1 MNYFDFNLN
10 ADYISIKFTCP
21 FCNEENETDGYC
33 VPEPDYSAETG
44 RESTNSEDYQH
55 NCINPLCDELFNI
68 ELHNSYNG
76 GFGQIESDSDNDIDI
91 KDIEIEE
98 HFPEDDYND
107 FYDDYDYNTEVGYYE
122 DFKREIDEIYS
133 ILEDSKNLNLIH
145 KNSLH
150 KMLYAHTITIMETYL
165 SDTLIQKI
173 LSSEEIKRKFI
184 EKYKDYNTKKICF
197 KDILSELEKLEK
209 TIKTDLQELIYHNLG
224 KIKPIYKAILDIE
237 FGDNTSEEIM
247 QCVNKRHHIVHRNG
261 KDKDN
266 NPIQI
271 NIEDVEDVLEK
282 VYNFISNIEKQISPS
297 IEIEDIKSLKNS
309 AIIITYAIND
319 IELPF

>member
-1 MNYFDFNLN
+1 MSDFNFNLI
-10 ADYISIKFTCP
+10 ASSISIKFTCP
-21 FCNEENETDGYC
+21 FCNEENETEDYY

-44 RESTNSEDYQH
+44 HESTNSEYYKH
-55 NCINPLCDELFNI
+55 NCIKCDELFNI

-76 GFGQIESDSDNDIDI
+76 GFGKIESDSDNGIDI
-91 KDIEIEE
+91 NDIKIEE
-98 HFPEDDYND
+98 HYND

-122 DFKREIDEIYS
+122 DFKREIVEIYS
-133 ILEDSKNLNLIH
+133 ILENSKNLIH

-173 LSSEEIKRKFI
+173 LSSKEIKRKFI
-184 EKYKDYNTKKICF
+184 ENYTDYDTKKICF

-237 FGDNTSEEIM
+237 FGKDETSKIM

-261 KDKDN
+261 KDKED

-271 NIEDVEDVLEK
+271 NIKDVEDVLEK

-297 IEIEDIKSLKNS
+297 IEIEDIKELKNS
-309 AIIITYAIND
+309 AIIIKEAINN
-319 IELPF
+319 LPF

>member
-1 MNYFDFNLN
+1 MSDFNFNLI
-10 ADYISIKFTCP
+10 ASSISIKFTCP
-21 FCNEENETDGYC
+21 FCNEENETDGYY

-44 RESTNSEDYQH
+44 HESTNSEYYEH
-55 NCINPLCDELFNI
+55 NCIKCDELFNI

-76 GFGQIESDSDNDIDI
+76 GYGQIESDSDNGIDINDIDI
-91 KDIEIEE
+91 EE
-98 HFPEDDYND
+98 YYND

-122 DFKREIDEIYS
+122 DFKREIVEIYS
-133 ILEDSKNLNLIH
+133 ILENSKNLIH

-173 LSSEEIKRKFI
+173 LSSKEIKRKFI
-184 EKYKDYNTKKICF
+184 ENYTDYDTKKICF

-237 FGDNTSEEIM
+237 FGKDETSKIM

-266 NPIQI
+266 NQIQI

-297 IEIEDIKSLKNS
+297 IEIEDIKSLKKS
-309 AIIITYAIND
+309 AIIIKEAIND

>member
-1 MNYFDFNLN
+1 MSDFNFNLI
-10 ADYISIKFTCP
+10 ASSISIKFTCP
-21 FCNEENETDGYC
+21 FCNEENETDGYY

-44 RESTNSEDYQH
+44 HESTNSEYYEH
-55 NCINPLCDELFNI
+55 NCIKCDELFNI

-76 GFGQIESDSDNDIDI
+76 GYGQIESDSDNGIDINDIDI
-91 KDIEIEE
+91 EE
-98 HFPEDDYND
+98 YYND

-122 DFKREIDEIYS
+122 DFKREIVEIYS
-133 ILEDSKNLNLIH
+133 ILENSKNLIH

-173 LSSEEIKRKFI
+173 LSSKEIKRKFI
-184 EKYKDYNTKKICF
+184 ENYTDYDTKKICF

-237 FGDNTSEEIM
+237 FGKDETSKIM

-271 NIEDVEDVLEK
+271 YIEDVEDVLEK

-297 IEIEDIKSLKNS
+297 IEIENIKALKNS
-309 AIIITYAIND
+309 AIITND

>member
-1 MNYFDFNLN
+1 MSYFYFNLI
-10 ADYISIKFTCP
+10 ASSISIKFTCP
-21 FCNEENETDGYC
+21 FCNEENEIDGYY

-44 RESTNSEDYQH
+44 HESTNSEYYEH
-55 NCINPLCDELFNI
+55 NCIKCDELFNI
-68 ELHNSYNG
+68 KLHNSYNG
-76 GFGQIESDSDNDIDI
+76 GYGQIESDSDNGIDI
-91 KDIEIEE
+91 NNIDIEEY
-98 HFPEDDYND
+98 FPEDDYND

-122 DFKREIDEIYS
+122 DFKREIVEIYS
-133 ILEDSKNLNLIH
+133 ILEDSKNLIH

-184 EKYKDYNTKKICF
+184 EKYTDYDTKKICF

-237 FGDNTSEEIM
+237 FGDDTSKIM

-261 KDKDN
+261 KDKED

-282 VYNFISNIEKQISPS
+282 VYNFISNIEQQISPS
-297 IEIEDIKSLKNS
+297 IEIEDIKALKNS
-309 AIIITYAIND
+309 AIITND

>member
-1 MNYFDFNLN
+1 MSDFDFNLIT
-10 ADYISIKFTCP
+10 DYISIKFTCP
-21 FCNEENETDGYC
+21 FCNEKNETEDYY
-33 VPEPDYSAETG
+33 VPKPDYSAETG
-44 RESTNSEDYQH
+44 SESTNSEYYEH
-55 NCINPLCDELFNI
+55 NCINPLCNKLFNI
-68 ELHNSYNG
+68 ELHNSYHG

-91 KDIEIEE
+91 NDIKIEE
-98 HFPEDDYND
+98 HYND

-122 DFKREIDEIYS
+122 DFKREIFEIYS
-133 ILEDSKNLNLIH
+133 ILEDSKKLTH

-173 LSSEEIKRKFI
+173 LSSEEIKRIFI
-184 EKYKDYNTKKICF
+184 KKYKDYDTKKICF

-209 TIKTDLQELIYHNLG
+209 TIKTDLQELIYHDLG
-224 KIKPIYKAILDIE
+224 KIRPIYKATLDIE
-237 FGDNTSEEIM
+237 FGNDISKEIM

-261 KDKDN
+261 KDKEDN
-266 NPIQI
+266 QIQI
-271 NIEDVEDVLEK
+271 NIEDVEDVLKK

-309 AIIITYAIND
+309 AIIIKEAINN

>member
-1 MNYFDFNLN
+1 MNYFDFNLI

-21 FCNEENETDGYC
+21 FCNEENETEDYY

-44 RESTNSEDYQH
+44 SESTNSEYYKH
-55 NCINPLCDELFNI
+55 NCINCDKLFNI
-68 ELHNSYNG
+68 ELHNSYHG

-91 KDIEIEE
+91 NDIKIEE
-98 HFPEDDYND
+98 HYND

-122 DFKREIDEIYS
+122 DFKREIFEIYS
-133 ILEDSKNLNLIH
+133 ILEDSKKLIH

-173 LSSEEIKRKFI
+173 LSSEEIKRIFI
-184 EKYKDYNTKKICF
+184 KKYKDYDTKKICF
-197 KDILSELEKLEK
+197 KDILCELEKLEK
-209 TIKTDLQELIYHNLG
+209 TIKTDLQELIYHDLG
-224 KIKPIYKAILDIE
+224 KIRPIYKATLDIE
-237 FGDNTSEEIM
+237 FGDDISKEIM

-266 NPIQI
+266 NPILI
-271 NIEDVEDVLEK
+271 NIEDVEDVLKK

-309 AIIITYAIND
+309 AIIIKEAIND

>member
-1 MNYFDFNLN
+1 MNYFDFNLT
-10 ADYISIKFTCP
+10 ASSISIKFTCP
-21 FCNEENETDGYC
+21 FCNEENETDGYF

-44 RESTNSEDYQH
+44 RESTNSEYYEH
-55 NCINPLCDELFNI
+55 NCIKCDELFNI

-76 GFGQIESDSDNDIDI
+76 GYGQIESDSDNDKDINDI
-91 KDIEIEE
+91 KIEE

-122 DFKREIDEIYS
+122 DFKREIVEIYS
-133 ILEDSKNLNLIH
+133 ILEDSKNLIH

-184 EKYKDYNTKKICF
+184 EKYTDYDTKKICF

-224 KIKPIYKAILDIE
+224 KIKPIYKAILDIK
-237 FGDNTSEEIM
+237 FGKDETSKIM

-261 KDKDN
+261 KDKED

-271 NIEDVEDVLEK
+271 NIKDVEDVLEK
-282 VYNFISNIEKQISPS
+282 VYNFISNIEKQISPN
-297 IEIEDIKSLKNS
+297 IKIEDIKELKNS
-309 AIIITYAIND
+309 AIIIKEAIND

>member
-1 MNYFDFNLN
+1 MNYFDFNLT
-10 ADYISIKFTCP
+10 ASSISIKFTCP
-21 FCNEENETDGYC
+21 FCDEENETDGYF
-33 VPEPDYSAETG
+33 VLEPDYSAETG
-44 RESTNSEDYQH
+44 HESTNSEDYQH
-55 NCINPLCDELFNI
+55 NCINCDELFNI

-76 GFGQIESDSDNDIDI
+76 GYGQIESDSDNGIDI
-91 KDIEIEE
+91 NDIEIEE
-98 HFPEDDYND
+98 HFPEYDYND

-122 DFKREIDEIYS
+122 DFKREIVEIYS

-145 KNSLH
+145 INSLH

-184 EKYKDYNTKKICF
+184 EKYKGYKSKTISFQNIF
-197 KDILSELEKLEK
+197 SQLEKLEK
-209 TIKTDLQELIYHNLG
+209 TIKTDLQNLIYHDLG
-224 KIKPIYKAILDIE
+224 KIKPIYEATLDIK
-237 FGDNTSEEIM
+237 FGKDETSEIM

-297 IEIEDIKSLKNS
+297 IEIEDIKALKKLRYN
-309 AIIITYAIND
+309 Y
-319 IELPF
+319 

>member
-1 MNYFDFNLN
+1 MSDFNFNLI
-10 ADYISIKFTCP
+10 ASSISIKFTCP
-21 FCNEENETDGYC
+21 FCNEENETDGYY

-44 RESTNSEDYQH
+44 HESTNSEYYEH
-55 NCINPLCDELFNI
+55 NCIKCDELFNI

-76 GFGQIESDSDNDIDI
+76 GYGQIESDSDNGIDINDIDI
-91 KDIEIEE
+91 EE
-98 HFPEDDYND
+98 YYNE

-122 DFKREIDEIYS
+122 DFKREIVEIYS
-133 ILEDSKNLNLIH
+133 ILENSKNLIH

-173 LSSEEIKRKFI
+173 LSSKEIKRKFI
-184 EKYKDYNTKKICF
+184 ENYTDYDTKKICF

-237 FGDNTSEEIM
+237 FGKDETSKIM

-266 NPIQI
+266 NQIQI

-297 IEIEDIKSLKNS
+297 IEIENIKALKNS
-309 AIIITYAIND
+309 AIITND

>member
-1 MNYFDFNLN
+1 MSYFNFNLI
-10 ADYISIKFTCP
+10 ASSISIKFTCP
-21 FCNEENETDGYC
+21 FCNEENETDDYY

-44 RESTNSEDYQH
+44 HESTNSEYYKH
-55 NCINPLCDELFNI
+55 NCIKCDELFNI

-76 GFGQIESDSDNDIDI
+76 GYGQIESDSDNGIDINDIDI
-91 KDIEIEE
+91 EE
-98 HFPEDDYND
+98 YYND

-122 DFKREIDEIYS
+122 DFKREIVEIYS
-133 ILEDSKNLNLIH
+133 ILENSKNLIH

-173 LSSEEIKRKFI
+173 LSSKEIKRKFI
-184 EKYKDYNTKKICF
+184 ENYTDYDTKKICF

-237 FGDNTSEEIM
+237 FGKDETSKIM

-261 KDKDN
+261 KDKED

-271 NIEDVEDVLEK
+271 NIKDVEDVLEK

-297 IEIEDIKSLKNS
+297 IEIENIKALKNS
-309 AIIITYAIND
+309 AIITND

>member
-1 MNYFDFNLN
+1 MSYFNFNLI
-10 ADYISIKFTCP
+10 ASSISIKFTCP
-21 FCNEENETDGYC
+21 FCNEENETDDYY

-44 RESTNSEDYQH
+44 HESTNSEYYKH
-55 NCINPLCDELFNI
+55 NCIKCDELFNI

-76 GFGQIESDSDNDIDI
+76 GYGQIESDSDNGIDINDIDI
-91 KDIEIEE
+91 EE
-98 HFPEDDYND
+98 YYND

-122 DFKREIDEIYS
+122 DFKREIVEIYS
-133 ILEDSKNLNLIH
+133 ILENSKNLIH

-173 LSSEEIKRKFI
+173 LSSKEIKRKFI
-184 EKYKDYNTKKICF
+184 ENYTDYDTKKICF

-237 FGDNTSEEIM
+237 FGKDETSKIK

-261 KDKDN
+261 KDKED

-271 NIEDVEDVLEK
+271 NIKDVEDVLEK

-297 IEIEDIKSLKNS
+297 IEIENIKALKNS
-309 AIIITYAIND
+309 AIITND

>member
-1 MNYFDFNLN
+1 MSDFNFNLI
-10 ADYISIKFTCP
+10 ASSISIKFTCP
-21 FCNEENETDGYC
+21 FCNEENETDGYY

-44 RESTNSEDYQH
+44 HESANSEYYEH
-55 NCINPLCDELFNI
+55 NCIKCDELFNI

-76 GFGQIESDSDNDIDI
+76 GYGQIESDSDNGIDINDIDI
-91 KDIEIEE
+91 EE
-98 HFPEDDYND
+98 YYND

-122 DFKREIDEIYS
+122 DFKREIVEIYS
-133 ILEDSKNLNLIH
+133 ILENSKNLIH

-173 LSSEEIKRKFI
+173 LSSKEIKRKFI
-184 EKYKDYNTKKICF
+184 ENYTDYDTKKICF

-237 FGDNTSEEIM
+237 FGKDETSKIM

-266 NPIQI
+266 NQIQI

-297 IEIEDIKSLKNS
+297 IEIENIKALKNS
-309 AIIITYAIND
+309 AIITND

>member
-1 MNYFDFNLN
+1 MNYFDFNLT
-10 ADYISIKFTCP
+10 ASSISIKFTCP
-21 FCNEENETDGYC
+21 FCDEENETDGYF
-33 VPEPDYSAETG
+33 VPEPDYSTETG
-44 RESTNSEDYQH
+44 SESTNSEYYEH
-55 NCINPLCDELFNI
+55 NCIKCDELFNI

-76 GFGQIESDSDNDIDI
+76 GYGQIESDSDNSIDI
-91 KDIEIEE
+91 NVIEIDQ
-98 HFPEDDYND
+98 HFPEYDYND

-122 DFKREIDEIYS
+122 DFKREIAEIYR

-145 KNSLH
+145 INSLH

-209 TIKTDLQELIYHNLG
+209 TIKTDLQELIYHNLE

-237 FGDNTSEEIM
+237 FGDDTSKIM

-266 NPIQI
+266 NQIQI
-271 NIEDVEDVLEK
+271 NIQDVEDVLEK

-297 IEIEDIKSLKNS
+297 IKIEDIKSLKNS

>member
-1 MNYFDFNLN
+1 MSDFYFNLI

-21 FCNEENETDGYC
+21 FCKEENETDGYN
-33 VPEPDYSAETG
+33 VPIPDFSAETG
-44 RESTNSEDYQH
+44 SESTNSEYYEH
-55 NCINPLCDELFNI
+55 NCIKCDELFNI

-76 GFGQIESDSDNDIDI
+76 GYGQIESDSENGIDI

-122 DFKREIDEIYS
+122 DFKREIVEIYS
-133 ILEDSKNLNLIH
+133 ILEDSKNLTH

-184 EKYKDYNTKKICF
+184 EKYKGYNKKNICF
-197 KDILSELEKLEK
+197 KNILSELEKLEK
-209 TIKTDLQELIYHNLG
+209 TIKTDLQELIYHNLE

-237 FGDNTSEEIM
+237 FGKDETSEIM

-261 KDKDN
+261 KDKEN

-271 NIEDVEDVLEK
+271 NIKDVEDVLEK

-309 AIIITYAIND
+309 AIIIKEATNN
-319 IELPF
+319 LPF

>member
-1 MNYFDFNLN
+1 MSDFGFNLT
-10 ADYISIKFTCP
+10 ASSISIKFTCP
-21 FCNEENETDGYC
+21 FCDEENEIDSIF

-44 RESTNSEDYQH
+44 HESTNSEYYKH
-55 NCINPLCDELFNI
+55 NCIKCDELFNI

-76 GFGQIESDSDNDIDI
+76 GYGQIESDSDNGIDI
-91 KDIEIEE
+91 NGIEIEE
-98 HFPEDDYND
+98 YFPEDDYND
-107 FYDDYDYNTEVGYYE
+107 FYDDYDYNTKEGYYE
-122 DFKREIDEIYS
+122 DFKREIVEIYR
-133 ILEDSKNLNLIH
+133 ILEDSKNLIH

-184 EKYKDYNTKKICF
+184 EKYKDYNTKKIFF

-224 KIKPIYKAILDIE
+224 KIKPIYEAILDIE
-237 FGDNTSEEIM
+237 FGDDTSKIM

-282 VYNFISNIEKQISPS
+282 VYNFISNIEKQISPN
-297 IEIEDIKSLKNS
+297 IKIEDIKALKNS
-309 AIIITYAIND
+309 AIIITDAIND

>member
-1 MNYFDFNLN
+1 MSDFYFNLI

-21 FCNEENETDGYC
+21 FCNEENETDGYY

-44 RESTNSEDYQH
+44 HESTNSEYYEH
-55 NCINPLCDELFNI
+55 NCIKCDELFNI

-76 GFGQIESDSDNDIDI
+76 GYGQIESDSDNGIDINDIDI
-91 KDIEIEE
+91 EE
-98 HFPEDDYND
+98 YYND

-122 DFKREIDEIYS
+122 DFKREIVEIYS
-133 ILEDSKNLNLIH
+133 ILENSKNLIH

-173 LSSEEIKRKFI
+173 LSSKEIKRKFI
-184 EKYKDYNTKKICF
+184 ENYTDYDTKKICF

-237 FGDNTSEEIM
+237 FGKDETSQIM

-271 NIEDVEDVLEK
+271 YIEDVEDVLEK
-282 VYNFISNIEKQISPS
+282 VYNFISNIEQQISPS
-297 IEIEDIKSLKNS
+297 IEIEDIKSLKKS
-309 AIIITYAIND
+309 AIIIKEAIND

>member
-1 MNYFDFNLN
+1 MSDFNFNLI
-10 ADYISIKFTCP
+10 ASSISIKFTCP
-21 FCNEENETDGYC
+21 FCNEENETDGYY

-44 RESTNSEDYQH
+44 HESTNSEYYKH
-55 NCINPLCDELFNI
+55 NCIKCDELFNI

-76 GFGQIESDSDNDIDI
+76 GYGQIESDSDNGIDINDIDI
-91 KDIEIEE
+91 EE
-98 HFPEDDYND
+98 YYND

-122 DFKREIDEIYS
+122 DFKREIVEIYS
-133 ILEDSKNLNLIH
+133 ILENSKNLIH

-173 LSSEEIKRKFI
+173 LSSKEIKRKFI
-184 EKYKDYNTKKICF
+184 ENYTDYDTKKICF

-237 FGDNTSEEIM
+237 FGKDETSKIM

-266 NPIQI
+266 NQIQI

-297 IEIEDIKSLKNS
+297 IEIENIKALKNS
-309 AIIITYAIND
+309 AIITND

>member
-1 MNYFDFNLN
+1 MSDFNFNLI
-10 ADYISIKFTCP
+10 ASSISIKFTCP
-21 FCNEENETDGYC
+21 FCNEENETEDYY

-44 RESTNSEDYQH
+44 HESTNSEYHKH
-55 NCINPLCDELFNI
+55 NCIKCDELFNI

-76 GFGQIESDSDNDIDI
+76 GFGKIESDSDNGIDI
-91 KDIEIEE
+91 NDIKIEE
-98 HFPEDDYND
+98 HYND

-122 DFKREIDEIYS
+122 DFKREIVEIYS
-133 ILEDSKNLNLIH
+133 ILENSKNLIH

-173 LSSEEIKRKFI
+173 LSSKEIKRKFI
-184 EKYKDYNTKKICF
+184 ENYTDYDTKKICF

-237 FGDNTSEEIM
+237 FGKDETSKIM
-247 QCVNKRHHIVHRNG
+247 HCVNKRHHIVHRNG
-261 KDKDN
+261 KDKED

-271 NIEDVEDVLEK
+271 NIKDVEDVLEK

-297 IEIEDIKSLKNS
+297 IEIEDIKELKNS
-309 AIIITYAIND
+309 AIIIKEAINN
-319 IELPF
+319 LPF